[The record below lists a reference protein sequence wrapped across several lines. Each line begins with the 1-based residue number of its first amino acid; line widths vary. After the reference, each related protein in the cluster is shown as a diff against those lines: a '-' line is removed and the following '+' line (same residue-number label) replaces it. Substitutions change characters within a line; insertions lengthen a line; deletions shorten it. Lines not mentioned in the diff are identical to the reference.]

1 MPTAGRPEDCENR
14 GSAME
19 QFLQDLRYAARMLRK
34 SPGFAA
40 IAILTLALGI
50 GANTAIFTLINAV
63 MLKSL
68 PVPHPEQL
76 VLLSWDTHK
85 WRPTDSETG
94 GESAL
99 AFAYPAFA
107 QLRQDNQDFSSMFAF
122 VPLGFSPQNT
132 TVLVNG
138 EPTLADGMMVSGE
151 YFSGLGVTPLL
162 GRGITE
168 ADQQPGAPR
177 VAVISYA
184 YWQRQF
190 AGSRAAIG
198 ESVAM
203 NGVPVTIVGVAPSAF
218 HGVQPGT
225 GPDIWLAFADLPNL
239 RPWGREPFK
248 SKSIFTANNWL
259 CLNVIGR
266 LNSADRIPQAQA
278 ALDGIYRNY
287 LTSDWKPAS
296 DDLVAHLKLR
306 PAGQGLANLRRAYS
320 EQLYILMGAVG
331 LVLLIA
337 CANLAT
343 LLLARATG
351 RQKEMSVRLAM
362 GASRSR
368 VIRQLLT
375 ESVLLS
381 LTGGVAGLLFAY
393 WGTQALLS
401 LISGGDTPI
410 VLDVRPDL
418 RTLLFTG
425 AASIFTGILFGM
437 APAFRAAKVN
447 LASSMKETASN
458 VSGGSGNFLGKALVV
473 AQVAASLVLM
483 IGAGLF
489 VRTLRNMENKNLG
502 FNQENLLT
510 FGVDPTQEGHQG
522 DRLKNFYAQLTDEVR
537 ALPGVEAATL
547 YEYEPFSGWSNNTDV
562 HIVGSERKVAKP
574 MLRFAT
580 VGPDFFPTMQIPLVL
595 GRGIQE
601 RDTEKA
607 PKVAVVNETF
617 VHNFFGGENPLG
629 RLIDFGESP
638 GDNAQ
643 FEIIGVVGDAELT
656 DVHAEPM
663 SKAWLSYLQE
673 PAELLTTM
681 YFEVRGRGNP
691 SALVSEVRGA
701 VHKLDPGMPLIHV
714 KAQTDLTADALS
726 QERIFARLSSFFGL
740 VALLLACIGLYGT
753 MAYAVTRKTHEIG
766 IRMALGANPGDV
778 LRMVILQGL
787 LLALIGVGFGVTA
800 GLGMTRLI
808 AGMIYG
814 VSANDPATFVGVSA
828 LLIFVAALACY
839 IPARRAMR
847 VDPLVALRYE

>member
-1 MPTAGRPEDCENR
+1 
-14 GSAME
+14 ME
-19 QFLQDLRYAARMLRK
+19 QFFQDLKYAARMLRK
-34 SPGFAA
+34 SPGFTAV
-40 IAILTLALGI
+40 AILTLALGI

-68 PVPHPEQL
+68 PVPHPDQL

-85 WRPTDSETG
+85 WRPVDSETG

-99 AFAYPAFA
+99 AFSYPAFA
-107 QLRQDNQDFSSMFAF
+107 QLRQDTQDFSSMFAF

-162 GRGITE
+162 GRAITE

-190 AGSRAAIG
+190 AGSGAVIG

-239 RPWGREPFK
+239 RPWGMQPYK
-248 SKSIFTANNWL
+248 SKSVFTANNWI
-259 CLNVIGR
+259 CLNIMGR
-266 LNSADRIPQAQA
+266 LNSADRMPQAQA
-278 ALDGIYRNY
+278 ALDGAYRNF

-296 DDLVAHLKLR
+296 EDQITHLKLR
-306 PAGQGLANLRRAYS
+306 LAGQGLANLRSAYS

-381 LTGGVAGLLFAY
+381 LTGGVAGLLFAF

-401 LISGGDTPI
+401 LISGSDTPL

-418 RTLLFTG
+418 RTLFFTG
-425 AASIFTGILFGM
+425 AASIFTGILFGV

-458 VSGGSGNFLGKALVV
+458 VSGASKNFLGKSLVV

-489 VRTLRNMENKNLG
+489 VRTLRNMESKNLG
-502 FNQENLLT
+502 FNQSNLLL
-510 FGVDPTQEGHQG
+510 FGVDPTQEGYQG
-522 DRLKNFYAQLTDEVR
+522 RRLKNFYAQLTDDVR

-547 YEYEPFSGWSNNTDV
+547 YEYEPFSGWSNNTEV

-574 MLRFAT
+574 MLRFAA

-595 GRGIQE
+595 GRGIQQ
-601 RDTEKA
+601 RDSEKA

-617 VHNFFGGENPLG
+617 VHNFLAGENPLG
-629 RLIDFGESP
+629 HQIDFG
-638 GDNAQ
+638 GDNSP
-643 FEIIGVVGDAELT
+643 FEIIGVVKDAELT

-663 SKAWLSYLQE
+663 SQAWLPYLQE
-673 PAELLTTM
+673 PAESLSTM

-691 SALVSEVRGA
+691 TALVSEVRGA
-701 VHKLDPGMPLIHV
+701 VRKLDLGMPLIHV

-740 VALLLACIGLYGT
+740 SALLLACIGLYGT

-787 LLALIGVGFGVTA
+787 LLALIGVGFGVAA
-800 GLGMTRLI
+800 GFGMTRLI